1 MGTHRMDTPMKRLSL
16 ALLLAV
22 VVACGGGGSDPADPN
37 QNQNPPMVVP
47 DGTFALTASMSVNG
61 CGRSDVWDGNYDIHI
76 SGNTFTMADFT
87 GSWDASKG
95 FARGETEH
103 DVTVTRDCTRS
114 IFFMTYLTFSDKD
127 TFHGTIS
134 YKNTL
139 KGNCPNLTGCTTTW
153 IVNGTRVTP

>member
-1 MGTHRMDTPMKRLSL
+1 MDTPMKRLSL

-47 DGTFALTASMSVNG
+47 DGMFALTATKSVDG
-61 CGRSDVWDGNYDIHI
+61 CGRSDVWPGDYEVHMDGK
-76 SGNTFTMADFT
+76 TFTMGVFA

-95 FARGETEH
+95 FARGET
-103 DVTVTRDCTRS
+103 DKNVTVTRNCTLS
-114 IFFMTYLTFSDKD
+114 DFSTAYLTFKNPD
-127 TFHGTIS
+127 TFQGTIM
-134 YKNTL
+134 YRHTL
-139 KGNCPNLTGCTTTW
+139 KGSCPNLSGCSTTW

>member
-1 MGTHRMDTPMKRLSL
+1 MKRISL
-16 ALLLAV
+16 VALLAC
-22 VVACGGGGSDPADPN
+22 VVACGGGDSDPTDPN
-37 QNQNPPMVVP
+37 QNQNQPMVVP
-47 DGTFALTASMSVNG
+47 DGTFALTATLSINN
-61 CGRSDVWDGNYDIHI
+61 CGRSDVWAGDDALDIE
-76 SGNTFTMADFT
+76 GKTFTMGEFA

-114 IFFMTYLTFSDKD
+114 IFSMTYLTFTDKD
-127 TFHGTIS
+127 SFHGTIS

-139 KGNCPNLTGCTTTW
+139 KGTCPNLSGCTTTW